1 MRSPDGRS
9 RSLISHPSQQKHM
22 NKFET
27 TLSERSDCHIT
38 LFHDPE
44 DPMSFIVRKWKR
56 GLFGRRIALSRWFLT
71 REQAESFVGAL
82 IKECDGAARV
92 SS

>member
-1 MRSPDGRS
+1 
-9 RSLISHPSQQKHM
+9 M

-27 TLSERSDCHIT
+27 TLSDRSDCHIT

-44 DPMSFIVRKWKR
+44 DPLTYIVRKWKR

-71 REQAESFVGAL
+71 RAQAEHFVGAL
-82 IKECDGAARV
+82 IRDCGGAAGK
-92 SS
+92 SSRA